1 MPTLPKVKN
10 LEEKTTPAF
19 RAKLYRI
26 ATELNVPPGELAA
39 LMGFESRWTFA
50 PDVKNP
56 SGGATGLIQFMP
68 DTAKRLGTTTADLAK
83 MTAFEQ
89 LDYVRKYLAGMGKWR
104 IPGDTYLMVFWPSG
118 VGKPDDYL
126 IGEKGNMTLVPGAQ
140 FSRNTVYEQNK
151 GLDANGDG
159 RITAG
164 DVRRKVLTILAQSE
178 AAGSIEVNL
187 DDEGADSATTKSA
200 EGSSGFGVLGAVA
213 AAALGIVAAVAA
225 RAAGY
230 LGGKGK
236 GKP

>member
-10 LEEKTTPAF
+10 LEEKTSPAF
-19 RAKLYRI
+19 RAKLYRV

-39 LMGFESRWTFA
+39 LVGFESRWTFA

-68 DTAKRLGTTTADLAK
+68 DTARRLGTTTADLAK
-83 MTAFEQ
+83 MSAFDQ
-89 LDYVRKYLAGMGKWR
+89 LDYVQKYLSKMGRWR

-126 IGEKGNMTLVPGAQ
+126 IGEKGNMTLVPGAS

-178 AAGSIEVNL
+178 AAGSIDVNP
-187 DDEGADSATTKSA
+187 DDEGQGESKSEA
-200 EGSSGFGVLGAVA
+200 EEGSTSFGVLGAVA

-230 LGGKGK
+230 LGGKR
-236 GKP
+236 KP

>member
-19 RAKLYRI
+19 RAKLHRI

-39 LMGFESRWTFA
+39 LMGFESRWTFS

-56 SGGATGLIQFMP
+56 TGGATGLIQFMP
-68 DTAKRLGTTTADLAK
+68 DTARRLGTTTADLAK
-83 MTAFEQ
+83 MSAFDQ
-89 LDYVRKYLAGMGKWR
+89 LDYVQKYLAKMGRWR

-126 IGEKGNMTLVPGAQ
+126 IGEKGNMTLVPGAS

-164 DVRRKVLTILAQSE
+164 DVRRKVLSILAQSE
-178 AAGSIEVNL
+178 AAGSIDVNP
-187 DDEGADSATTKSA
+187 DDEGQGASKSEA
-200 EGSSGFGVLGAVA
+200 EEGSTSFGVLGAVA

-230 LGGKGK
+230 LGGKR
-236 GKP
+236 KP

>member
-10 LEEKTTPAF
+10 LEKTSPAF

-39 LMGFESRWTFA
+39 LMGFESSWTFS
-50 PDVKNP
+50 PGVKNP

-68 DTAKRLGTTTADLAK
+68 DTARRLGTTTADLAK

-140 FSRNTVYEQNK
+140 FSRNKVYEQNK

-178 AAGSIEVNL
+178 ASGSIEVNP
-187 DDEGADSATTKSA
+187 DDEGAEAATKST

-213 AAALGIVAAVAA
+213 AAALGVVAAVAA

-230 LGGKGK
+230 LGGKSR
-236 GKP
+236 

>member
-68 DTAKRLGTTTADLAK
+68 DTARRLGTTTADLAK
-83 MTAFEQ
+83 MSGFQQ
-89 LDYVRKYLAGMGKWR
+89 LDYVQKYLTKMGRWR

-118 VGKPDDYL
+118 VGKPDDFL

-151 GLDANGDG
+151 GLDGNGDG

-178 AAGSIEVNL
+178 AAGTIDVNL
-187 DDEGADSATTKSA
+187 DDEGAGEAAAKNA
-200 EGSSGFGVLGAVA
+200 EGSSGSSGFGVLGAIA
-213 AAALGIVAAVAA
+213 AAALGVVAAVAA

-230 LGGKGK
+230 LGGKSR
-236 GKP
+236 

>member
-10 LEEKTTPAF
+10 LEKTSPAF

-39 LMGFESRWTFA
+39 LMGFESSWTFS
-50 PDVKNP
+50 PGVKNP

-68 DTAKRLGTTTADLAK
+68 DTARRLGTTTADLAK

-140 FSRNTVYEQNK
+140 FSRNKVYEQNK
-151 GLDANGDG
+151 GLDGNGDG

-164 DVRRKVLTILAQSE
+164 DVRRKVLSILAQSE
-178 AAGSIEVNL
+178 AAGTIEVNP
-187 DDEGADSATTKSA
+187 DDEGETAKSA
-200 EGSSGFGVLGAVA
+200 EGSASFGVLGALA
-213 AAALGIVAAVAA
+213 AAALGVVAAVAA

-236 GKP
+236 

>member
-1 MPTLPKVKN
+1 
-10 LEEKTTPAF
+10 
-19 RAKLYRI
+19 
-26 ATELNVPPGELAA
+26 
-39 LMGFESRWTFA
+39 
-50 PDVKNP
+50 
-56 SGGATGLIQFMP
+56 
-68 DTAKRLGTTTADLAK
+68 
-83 MTAFEQ
+83 
-89 LDYVRKYLAGMGKWR
+89 
-104 IPGDTYLMVFWPSG
+104 MVFWPSG

-140 FSRNTVYEQNK
+140 FSRNKVYEQNK

-187 DDEGADSATTKSA
+187 DDEGAGEAATKST
-200 EGSSGFGVLGAVA
+200 EGSTGFGVLGAVA

>member
-1 MPTLPKVKN
+1 
-10 LEEKTTPAF
+10 
-19 RAKLYRI
+19 
-26 ATELNVPPGELAA
+26 
-39 LMGFESRWTFA
+39 
-50 PDVKNP
+50 
-56 SGGATGLIQFMP
+56 
-68 DTAKRLGTTTADLAK
+68 

-140 FSRNTVYEQNK
+140 FSRNKVYEQNK

-187 DDEGADSATTKSA
+187 DDEAAEAATKSA
-200 EGSSGFGVLGAVA
+200 EGTAGFGVLGAIA
-213 AAALGIVAAVAA
+213 AAALGVVAAVAA

-230 LGGKGK
+230 LGGKSR
-236 GKP
+236 